1 MTSDSATLD
10 HTEEDGNKIQAA
22 EVAGVRNALISSP
35 GSEKPYG
42 VRRERDHVQTL
53 FGTPATE
60 TVMEQRVP
68 SSATNKTASTPTP
81 SDPHHL
87 AVRSAEL
94 ITSSATL
101 SALAAGQTQSVQIV
115 TAISTVKA
123 TASAAAQD
131 GSMPVDTKIALGV
144 GIPVGVILII
154 VLIIGGFMLGRRPAK
169 REKKS
174 TVNMWR
180 RLWRKTGEKK
190 QDAEIQDPLC
200 LLASQEKH
208 ELPGDRAPGEL
219 ATTYNIQ
226 ELPEERRLVEL
237 PQTSPVEV
245 PRRSPVEL
253 E

>member
-1 MTSDSATLD
+1 MVGSGEAEPD
-10 HTEEDGNKIQAA
+10 HTEEEGNKIQSA
-22 EVAGVRNALISSP
+22 EVVGVRNALISLP
-35 GSEKPYG
+35 GPEK
-42 VRRERDHVQTL
+42 
-53 FGTPATE
+53 F
-60 TVMEQRVP
+60 
-68 SSATNKTASTPTP
+68 

-94 ITSSATL
+94 ITSSAT
-101 SALAAGQTQSVQIV
+101 GQTRSVQIV

-154 VLIIGGFMLGRRPAK
+154 VLVVGGFMLGRRPAK
-169 REKKS
+169 REKNS
-174 TVNMWR
+174 TNNWWR
-180 RLWRKTGEKK
+180 LLRKRTGKEN
-190 QDAEIQDPLC
+190 QDAEIPDPLF

-208 ELPGDRAPGEL
+208 ELSGDRAPGEL
-219 ATTYNIQ
+219 ETTYNIQ

-237 PQTSPVEV
+237 PQTCPVDLSQ
-245 PRRSPVEL
+245 RSPVEL